1 MASESST
8 AEASTSPTASYT
20 GLVYP
25 NDPYLIF
32 QPSYAYSLPIQIL
45 LLGIVCTLA
54 GVLLTHLIFTAPYH
68 WPQAKLNYSLQLSG
82 VLSLLISTCLSM
94 VVVLRSVHQT
104 SRSWPYMLN
113 YIGVQVPIE
122 GWALHAIAWWYGL
135 DAVTS
140 GLAHVRTRASRSRL
154 AVHPSPQLTHIQFL
168 TLLYPSVLEQRLIL
182 SLLGAPLFDM
192 RAPILY

>member
-1 MASESST
+1 MTSVSPPDTTST
-8 AEASTSPTASYT
+8 LPSTTYT
-20 GLVYP
+20 GPVYTE
-25 NDPYLIF
+25 DPYLPY

-45 LLGIVCTLA
+45 LLGTVCTLA

-68 WPQAKLNYSLQLSG
+68 WPRAKLNYSLQLSG
-82 VLSLLISTCLSM
+82 VLSLLISTCLSI

-113 YIGVQVPIE
+113 YIGVQVPID

-140 GLAHVRTRASRSRL
+140 GLAHVRTHLSRARFT
-154 AVHPSPQLTHIQFL
+154 AHPFPQLTHIQFL
-168 TLLYPSVLEQRLIL
+168 TLLYPSVLERRLIL
-182 SLLGAPLFDM
+182 FLLGALLFDK
-192 RAPILY
+192 RAPVLY